1 MMGILLVCSHKL
13 LWGFLFFQQQ
23 MDNRLDNFIIN
34 NNCLLK
40 NKENNV
46 CSGIADMNKKKHEE

>member
-1 MMGILLVCSHKL
+1 
-13 LWGFLFFQQQ
+13 

-46 CSGIADMNKKKHEE
+46 CSGIADMNKKKHEEQIWVFACISKMTQKIVL